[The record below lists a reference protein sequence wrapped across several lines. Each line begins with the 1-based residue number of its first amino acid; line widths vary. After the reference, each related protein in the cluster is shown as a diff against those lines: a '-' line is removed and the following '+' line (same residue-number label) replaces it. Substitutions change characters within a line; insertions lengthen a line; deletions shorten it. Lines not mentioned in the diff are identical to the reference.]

1 MNKRCYKVIFNKKR
15 SCMMAVAENVHRDG
29 KSMQDSEAASVR
41 VTGAASVSSA
51 RAAFGFRMAAFS
63 VMLALGVL
71 LRFPLPLLPASLP
84 TNPPLKTNKPLFFR
98 QQTVCRKS
106 IFKLRHPKAF
116 LLTDSSSSMLMK
128 KA

>member
-63 VMLALGVL
+63 VMLALGVAA
-71 LRFPLPLLPASLP
+71 FSPAPASGIIADKSAPKKP
-84 TNPPLKTNKPLFFR
+84 TSR
-98 QQTVCRKS
+98 YS
-106 IFKLRHPKAF
+106 S
-116 LLTDSSSSMLMK
+116 DSKRFAASQYSNSVIPRRFC
-128 KA
+128 

>member
-1 MNKRCYKVIFNKKR
+1 
-15 SCMMAVAENVHRDG
+15 MMAVAENVHRDG

-63 VMLALGVL
+63 VMLALGVAA
-71 LRFPLPLLPASLP
+71 FSPAPASGIIADKSAP
-84 TNPPLKTNKPLFFR
+84 KTNKPLFFR